1 MGTLILPIA
10 TQLLAVLLLFIY
22 FSKKRLNTK
31 ENKIYSK
38 MLIINFVCAL
48 MAIITFL
55 YAKTYED
62 DFVISIMQKIYMSLM
77 LLLIINILIYNIS
90 ILNIKDSIKKSL
102 NMIIR
107 FSSVILIIVVF
118 ITPLHVINKG
128 DILDGYG
135 LSYDIVLGATVL
147 YFILIIISIIVIF
160 IKNKSGFTKDIPFIC
175 LIVLYIAGLLIRDSY
190 PSIMFENYLFTFM
203 LFIMYFTIEN
213 PDLKVVNEL
222 LRNKELMEQGMDD
235 KSRFLFETS
244 EEIKTPTKNIIEIT
258 KKFDKLDDDI
268 DKKDAVRLISVNANN
283 ILFRLNN
290 ILDISSMDANKIK
303 IKEDYYNTTIFF
315 NEIKGLTQNAI
326 KDKNIILDFKVSDNV
341 PSSLNG
347 DDVKFKQVLMSVIL
361 DCIENTDDGYIRI
374 YIDSIVRYD
383 VARII
388 INIEDT
394 GIGMSIEKI
403 NDILDDRTELTDSE
417 AKKLDKLDVDLKAT
431 IKIIKLLGGSFNIK
445 SEEKKGTTFTIVIDQ
460 KCKIEES
467 SKIMKNIE
475 KYSSDVYGRKRVLV
489 VDDSKE
495 ELFVISDILG
505 KYNVDINTTMS
516 GKDCVQRIKGGEFY
530 NLIIIDDELKNN
542 SALAV
547 LQKLKENKKFKIPVI
562 VMLEKNKEHFKKY
575 YLDDGFNDIILKE
588 NMTDE
593 VERIIS
599 KFLW

>member
-38 MLIINFVCAL
+38 MLIINFVYAL

-55 YAKTYED
+55 YAKTYGD

-244 EEIKTPTKNIIEIT
+244 QEIKTPTKNIIEIT

-403 NDILDDRTELTDSE
+403 NDILDDRTELTDNDK
-417 AKKLDKLDVDLKAT
+417 KKLDKLDVDLKAA

-516 GKDCVQRIKGGEFY
+516 GKDCVDRIKGGEFY

-542 SALAV
+542 SALSV
-547 LQKLKENKKFKIPVI
+547 LQKLKEIKKFKVPVV
-562 VMLEKNKEHFKKY
+562 VMLEKDKEHFKKY
-575 YLDDGFNDIILKE
+575 YLDDSFSDIVLKE
-588 NMTDE
+588 NITE
-593 VERIIS
+593 EIERVIA
-599 KFLW
+599 KLL

>member
-361 DCIENTDDGYIRI
+361 DCIKNTDDGYIRI

-417 AKKLDKLDVDLKAT
+417 AEKLDKLDVDLKAT

-547 LQKLKENKKFKIPVI
+547 LQKLKENK
-562 VMLEKNKEHFKKY
+562 N
-575 YLDDGFNDIILKE
+575 
-588 NMTDE
+588 
-593 VERIIS
+593 S
-599 KFLW
+599 KFQ